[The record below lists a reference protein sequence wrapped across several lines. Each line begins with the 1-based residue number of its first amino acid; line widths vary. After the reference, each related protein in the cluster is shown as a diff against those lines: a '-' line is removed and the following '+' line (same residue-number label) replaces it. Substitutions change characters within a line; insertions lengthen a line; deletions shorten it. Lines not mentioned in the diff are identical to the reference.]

1 MEPLAMWRLMV
12 AAQESRVRLDDD
24 ELREHMPQI
33 RSWEDI
39 WTRLRGNWDGY
50 IREYRVFL
58 ILLLLA
64 SVADAASTVHFM
76 MQRGAGAELHPAV
89 RSVSYLFGPVLGP
102 ILGKAVQVVVVVVL
116 TVYFRRRAIFIF
128 VPVILL
134 YAWAAWYN
142 VWEHRLY
149 YPNLLWILDC
159 LAV

>member
-1 MEPLAMWRLMV
+1 
-12 AAQESRVRLDDD
+12 
-24 ELREHMPQI
+24 MPQI

-39 WTRLRGNWDGY
+39 WTRLRDNWDGY
-50 IREYRVFL
+50 VREYHILLV
-58 ILLLLA
+58 LLLLA
-64 SVADAASTVHFM
+64 SLADAASTIHFM
-76 MQRGAGAELHPAV
+76 IQRGAGAELHPTV

-128 VPVILL
+128 IPVIIL

-142 VWEHRLY
+142 VWGHHLY
-149 YPNLLWILDC
+149 YPNLLWILDR